1 MKPAFSGKLHKD
13 ILILHFWSVSDKQGV
28 CCGRAGYRNEIASF
42 CEEVQKKGEV
52 QKETKLQSPIY
63 IVGAI
68 LILTTSLDKKDP

>member
-1 MKPAFSGKLHKD
+1 M
-13 ILILHFWSVSDKQGV
+13 INRV
-28 CCGRAGYRNEIASF
+28 CVVGGGGGRGYRNEIAAF
-42 CEEVQKKGEV
+42 CDKREV

>member
-1 MKPAFSGKLHKD
+1 M
-13 ILILHFWSVSDKQGV
+13 INRV
-28 CCGRAGYRNEIASF
+28 CVVGGGAGYWNEVASF
-42 CEEVQKKGEV
+42 WDKREV

>member
-1 MKPAFSGKLHKD
+1 MRLAFSGKLHKD
-13 ILILHFWSVSDKQGV
+13 ILTLLILSDKQGV
-28 CCGRAGYRNEIASF
+28 CCGGGGYRNEIASF
-42 CEEVQKKGEV
+42 CDKREV